1 MAHPPPGYA
10 TVKSEWSECCED
22 PDAEQGRWQYVGKGR
37 GAFAKVD
44 DIQFVGAG
52 LGEYDVAGPKKSR
65 WLYWFACLGC
75 FLLLLA
81 LGLVAIFSH
90 QSRAPGHSEM
100 RYDCYL
106 SGGILPQPGAQLLET
121 WSTPH
126 RIWCCDNLGVACAE
140 STTSSPMPTTWIMV
154 PVPKFED
161 AMMAPGLV
169 PPIAGAPATAPFVAT
184 FHCHV
189 GMPDGWPPAQKE
201 FCCQHVNIGCEAP
214 PAPPVPPEPDC
225 AAGLDLGMASLRS
238 LALACSLL
246 LGCGAPILTL
256 RSEEDFL
263 RALEEG
269 SGADATTLVRH
280 CVSRSWW
287 RAARALV
294 ARAHGDGAALAAL
307 GPAVRAAALEVKQQ
321 AEQLSAFAEEKS
333 GKSETANLAEV
344 HCALQWAQNSTTVF
358 LGVKYAAR
366 WSAPGAI
373 EVSDVQVNVSQQHF
387 SLTAL
392 GHHSSIR
399 KRYLVELPLFAAVS
413 GPGAWSAASV
423 GRGTATLQ
431 KLRPEKWKTLT
442 SVKSKH
448 QITGWLDMEERW
460 SDELKT
466 AEGKSKDGKG
476 KEGKDKAGG
485 KASASKGSVVHT
497 PWQKRLQRQW
507 KKLPKTVRRAAPFVL
522 LTLGSFLAGMS
533 IYSLITA
540 RASPA
545 EAADESKVAEA
556 ADS

>member
-1 MAHPPPGYA
+1 MTPG
-10 TVKSEWSECCED
+10 
-22 PDAEQGRWQYVGKGR
+22 QRR
-37 GAFAKVD
+37 
-44 DIQFVGAG
+44 
-52 LGEYDVAGPKKSR
+52 R
-65 WLYWFACLGC
+65 R
-75 FLLLLA
+75 
-81 LGLVAIFSH
+81 H
-90 QSRAPGHSEM
+90 
-100 RYDCYL
+100 
-106 SGGILPQPGAQLLET
+106 
-121 WSTPH
+121 
-126 RIWCCDNLGVACAE
+126 
-140 STTSSPMPTTWIMV
+140 
-154 PVPKFED
+154 
-161 AMMAPGLV
+161 
-169 PPIAGAPATAPFVAT
+169 
-184 FHCHV
+184 
-189 GMPDGWPPAQKE
+189 
-201 FCCQHVNIGCEAP
+201 
-214 PAPPVPPEPDC
+214 
-225 AAGLDLGMASLRS
+225 
-238 LALACSLL
+238 
-246 LGCGAPILTL
+246 
-256 RSEEDFL
+256 DF
-263 RALEEG
+263 
-269 SGADATTLVRH
+269 
-280 CVSRSWW
+280 
-287 RAARALV
+287 
-294 ARAHGDGAALAAL
+294 GAALRVPQLVAGRPGAGGTRARRRGGAGGAGAGGAGGGSGGEAA
-307 GPAVRAAALEVKQQ
+307 GGAAERLRGG
-321 AEQLSAFAEEKS
+321 EKS

-545 EAADESKVAEA
+545 EAADESKARPETTGSGNEKVRPNAGESRERAGGQKLTEFGRSICLAAPWLRKESAISSGNNPQFWIATKRAWCCSNKQIGCEELSPFQCEGNMAAWAEDDQKGFCCATKGLGCTTALPEASELYDCTTGVTDWEAWPTAQQDWCCQHHGRACAVAQA
-556 ADS
+556 AQYTCDDAETSWGAEQRQWCCTHHGRACE